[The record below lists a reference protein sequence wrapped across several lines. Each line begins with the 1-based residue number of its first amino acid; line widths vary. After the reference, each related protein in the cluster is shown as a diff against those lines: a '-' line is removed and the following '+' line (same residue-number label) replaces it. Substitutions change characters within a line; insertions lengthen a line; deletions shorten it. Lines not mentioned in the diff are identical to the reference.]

1 MSKKPALGRG
11 LGALFPSES
20 SELSPAQPT
29 GLVEVAVSEIS
40 PNPRQPRSTVD
51 QSELTELAASIRE
64 HGLIQPLIVTTTSS
78 GYTLIAG
85 ERRLRAS
92 KLAGLETVPVIIKET
107 TPQEMLELAIIENI
121 QREDLN
127 AIEEAQAY
135 RQLMDEF
142 GLTQEAVADRVG
154 KGRSTVTNLV
164 RLLNLPPEIQQAVL
178 DRQISGAH
186 ARELLRLPT
195 TDLQI
200 EAKDEIVLKGL
211 NRREAAKLVD
221 KMLQGEQVPL
231 LPLPPKELLSPEM
244 LALQEQFVQSLGTR
258 VNIEKLSKGG
268 KVVIYYYSDE
278 ELQAIYETIV
288 DDTENQSS

>member
-1 MSKKPALGRG
+1 MTKKSGLGRG
-11 LGALFPSES
+11 LGALFPSE
-20 SELSPAQPT
+20 PAIDQPS
-29 GLVEVAVSEIS
+29 GLVEAAVGEIS

-51 QSELTELAASIRE
+51 QSELSELAASIRE
-64 HGLIQPLIVTTTSS
+64 HGLIQPLIVTRSSS

-85 ERRLRAS
+85 ERRWRAAQ
-92 KLAGLETVPVIIKET
+92 LAGLEKVPVIVKET

-135 RQLMDEF
+135 RQLMDDF
-142 GLTQEAVADRVG
+142 GMTQEAVAERVG
-154 KGRSTVTNLV
+154 KGRSTITNLV
-164 RLLNLPPEIQQAVL
+164 RLLVLPQEVQQAVL
-178 DRQISGAH
+178 DRQISGTH

-195 TDLQI
+195 AEMQI
-200 EAKDEIVLKGL
+200 EAKNQMIRRGL

-221 KMLQGEQVPL
+221 RMLAL
-231 LPLPPKELLSPEM
+231 DNSPPSQKEPLSPEM

-258 VNIEKLSKGG
+258 VSIEKLSKGG

-278 ELQAIYETIV
+278 ELQTIYDSIV
-288 DDTENQSS
+288 DDS

>member
-1 MSKKPALGRG
+1 MSKKPGLGRG

-20 SELSPAQPT
+20 SPDDQPT
-29 GLVEVAVSEIS
+29 GLVEVPVSEIS

-51 QSELTELAASIRE
+51 QSVLTELAASIRE

-142 GLTQEAVADRVG
+142 GMTQEAVADRVG

-164 RLLNLPPEIQQAVL
+164 RLLNLPPDVQQAVL

-195 TDLQI
+195 AESQI

-211 NRREAAKLVD
+211 NRREAAALVD
-221 KMLQGEQVPL
+221 KMLKGEQVPL

-278 ELQAIYETIV
+278 ELQAIYEAIV
-288 DDTENQSS
+288 DDSENQSS